1 MKKNSE
7 KQIVCVS
14 GQPCSL
20 NHDNRA
26 IFLRILDAE
35 NHSTRIRMGFL
46 WIYELYPLTN
56 QYDSTTDGNK
66 PL

>member
-1 MKKNSE
+1 MKKIIE

-14 GQPCSL
+14 GQPRSL
-20 NHDNRA
+20 NHDHRA
-26 IFLRILDAE
+26 ILSRMLDAE
-35 NHSTRIRMGFL
+35 IHSTRIWMKFL
-46 WIYELYPLTN
+46 WVYELYPLTN